1 MGWEMAAHQITGNV
15 GLYFACYKLS
25 KHGWNVMPT
34 SRNAKGIDI
43 VAYDVE
49 SSRYLGIQVKALSKR
64 SPVPLGTS
72 LTSIRGDF
80 WLIVT
85 QVSQDPITY
94 VMLPEEVSQLAHR
107 GEKDGRVSYWLQQK
121 AYDTEAFRERWERIR

>member
-1 MGWEMAAHQITGNV
+1 
-15 GLYFACYKLS
+15 
-25 KHGWNVMPT
+25 MPT